1 MENPMTACGCFEAI
15 VMYIPEVEGVIV
27 VSRED
32 TGMTPMGMKFSTLAG
47 MAGGGVQ
54 TPGVMGVG
62 KYYMLSPKFISAD
75 GGFKRIVWMSKN
87 IKDSMKDELQA
98 AAAREGVPDMIDK
111 IADSEVVTT
120 VEELQEWVKSKNH
133 PVLEM
138 PTMQREEKELDI
150 PEKVDESPEVIAQA
164 EAVIA
169 KTTETPEPTTVDTPQ
184 DPPPA
189 LPAAPPPPIPTGVT
203 DDGAEKAVNML
214 RRALIAALAELG
226 GMEGFEDYQPPAMPA
241 ATSAPAAAPEVKTGP
256 KPIAPDVPWLPD
268 GTQTK
273 LAKESWDGVVREVTL
288 GATAAEGGT
297 RSHTVTIGGSTAM
310 PYMHFEGQTP
320 NKPVIAIE
328 IQSRKPDDWSELLFK
343 AWGEVMDDPGQWAK
357 AAEKAGADVIYLK
370 LALTDAEGNPT
381 AKEQAV
387 EAVDKVL
394 KATGLPLIV
403 FGPGQPDPD
412 NELLVEISAKFK
424 GERLLLGVCEDK
436 NYRTI
441 VASAMADGQ
450 LVVARTAM
458 DVNLAKQLNILI
470 TDIGLPA
477 ESIVMDPT
485 TGALGYGFEY
495 GYSVMERLRIAALQ
509 GDSMTQFPMLVTPGE
524 ECWKTKESKVGQDV
538 PEAWGDWETRAI
550 TWESTTAIMLAESCA
565 DLIVL
570 RHPESVARTKEALDD
585 LIAN

>member
-1 MENPMTACGCFEAI
+1 
-15 VMYIPEVEGVIV
+15 
-27 VSRED
+27 
-32 TGMTPMGMKFSTLAG
+32 
-47 MAGGGVQ
+47 
-54 TPGVMGVG
+54 
-62 KYYMLSPKFISAD
+62 
-75 GGFKRIVWMSKN
+75 MSKN
-87 IKDSMKDELQA
+87 LKESMREELQVA
-98 AAAREGVPDMIDK
+98 AEREGVPDMIDK

-120 VEELQEWVKSKNH
+120 VEELQDWVKSKDH

-169 KTTETPEPTTVDTPQ
+169 KTTPESEDEAPEKEQTTAPPAVETPTAPATPVT
-184 DPPPA
+184 PA
-189 LPAAPPPPIPTGVT
+189 VTG
-203 DDGAEKAVNML
+203 DGAENAVNML

-226 GMEGFEDYQPPAMPA
+226 GVEGLEMPA
-241 ATSAPAAAPEVKTGP
+241 APAAPAATPVTPAAPA
-256 KPIAPDVPWLPD
+256 APVISDDPWLPAD
-268 GTQTK
+268 AKTK
-273 LAKESWDGVVREVTL
+273 VSKESWDGVVREITL

-297 RSHTVTIGGSTAM
+297 RSHTVTIGGSSAM

-320 NKPVIAIE
+320 HKPVLAIE
-328 IQSRKPDDWSELLFK
+328 IFSRKPDDWSDLLLE
-343 AWGEVMDDPGQWAK
+343 AWGDVVNDPGEWAQ
-357 AAEKAGADVIYLK
+357 AAEKAGAEVIYLK

-381 AKEQAV
+381 TKDQAV

-394 KATGLPLIV
+394 KATGLPLVV
-403 FGPGQPDPD
+403 FGPGQPDSD
-412 NELLVEISAKFK
+412 NELLPEISTRFK

-470 TDIGLPA
+470 TDMGLPA
-477 ESIVMDPT
+477 DSIVMDPT

-509 GDSMTQFPMLVTPGE
+509 GDAMTQFPMLVTPGE

-550 TWESTTAIMLAESCA
+550 TWETATAIMLAESCA

-570 RHPESVARTKEALDD
+570 RHPESVKRTKEAVDD
-585 LIAN
+585 LMNK